1 MEQEQSGAWYR
12 PYVIIMIVVL
22 LMELLLFNWRFFE
35 GINYSSTELNGYTGG
50 SGVECTDGVVH
61 INKSGEKYI
70 EFNDINTKINNI
82 YLDIRDKRNDD
93 PEVLKKGG
101 ARDYQ
106 RLNVVL
112 SVTDEANVQYMNLPE
127 RYIVTGVE
135 RTKYIRLHTAGES
148 TKLKIAFKDSDN
160 QDLEIKSVI
169 LNKQVPFNINILRIA
184 FIYAVLLL
192 IYTLRCG
199 SPVYNIKFNRK
210 SRAQLWIT
218 RAIVIANIALSAT
231 VCFTNYKFVNI
242 NMVHHKQYDHLAQA
256 FIKHQLYLKDEPS
269 DVLKNMDNPYDR
281 AERQRIMTENNSSYR
296 WDHAYYNGK
305 YYVYFGALPVLV
317 YYLPYRLIKGAEFH
331 TMAGVYINVVVFI
344 IFVFMLMRKIADK
357 WFKDIPFINLIMLSE
372 VFAASSGVV
381 FALRKADLYA
391 MPITMALA
399 LVVMGLYFWI
409 GAFDCK
415 MKLSCVL
422 YLAAGSLCM
431 ALVSGCRPQ
440 FLVSSFLAVPLFW
453 NKVFKERKLFS
464 KKSVA
469 QTAAFVIPYIIVA
482 AVVMWYNYE
491 RFGSVFDFG
500 ANYNLTTNDMTRR
513 GFNLGRLP
521 LGLFAYFIQLPVTYA
536 KFPFITGT
544 NMANCYMGT
553 TINEMMLGGII
564 ATQPVLWLLVCT
576 RSLKDRLKQKGL
588 FALVVCSVAF
598 SVVVAAADTEMAGI
612 LYRYYMDYSY
622 LMLLPAVIV
631 ALTLCEGSDNK
642 RLLFAVAALS
652 FACLCYDWTMLF
664 VQGDY
669 SHDSSNPNFYYAIT
683 SAFTFWL

>member
-1 MEQEQSGAWYR
+1 
-12 PYVIIMIVVL
+12 
-22 LMELLLFNWRFFE
+22 
-35 GINYSSTELNGYTGG
+35 
-50 SGVECTDGVVH
+50 
-61 INKSGEKYI
+61 
-70 EFNDINTKINNI
+70 
-82 YLDIRDKRNDD
+82 
-93 PEVLKKGG
+93 
-101 ARDYQ
+101 
-106 RLNVVL
+106 
-112 SVTDEANVQYMNLPE
+112 
-127 RYIVTGVE
+127 
-135 RTKYIRLHTAGES
+135 
-148 TKLKIAFKDSDN
+148 
-160 QDLEIKSVI
+160 
-169 LNKQVPFNINILRIA
+169 
-184 FIYAVLLL
+184 
-192 IYTLRCG
+192 
-199 SPVYNIKFNRK
+199 
-210 SRAQLWIT
+210 
-218 RAIVIANIALSAT
+218 
-231 VCFTNYKFVNI
+231 
-242 NMVHHKQYDHLAQA
+242 
-256 FIKHQLYLKDEPS
+256 
-269 DVLKNMDNPYDR
+269 
-281 AERQRIMTENNSSYR
+281 
-296 WDHAYYNGK
+296 
-305 YYVYFGALPVLV
+305 
-317 YYLPYRLIKGAEFH
+317 
-331 TMAGVYINVVVFI
+331 
-344 IFVFMLMRKIADK
+344 MRKIADK

-372 VFAASSGVV
+372 VFAASSGIV

-415 MKLSCVL
+415 MKLSSVL
-422 YLAAGSLCM
+422 CLAAGSLFM
-431 ALVSGCRPQ
+431 ALVAGCRPQ
-440 FLVSSFLAVPLFW
+440 FLVSSFLAIPLFW

-464 KKSVA
+464 KKSAV

-576 RSLKDRLKQKGL
+576 KSLKDKLKQKGL
-588 FALVVCSVAF
+588 FALVLCSVAF

-631 ALTLCEGSDNK
+631 ALTLCEGSENK

-652 FACLCYDWTMLF
+652 FVCLCYDWTMLF

-683 SAFTFWL
+683 SALTFWL